1 MKFFDLREQQKK
13 ISKNLNKEIRKNFLN
28 GDFIQGD
35 NVKTLEKKLLRFTN
49 SDYCL
54 TCANGTDAIKIAL
67 KSLNIKKNSYVIVP
81 SYTWISTASS
91 VVEAGLKPFF
101 CDVNIDT
108 FLIDISKLKNAIKF
122 AKQKKIQIK
131 ALITVDL
138 FGNPVDYKRINK
150 ICKKQNIYFISDA
163 AQSFGSKIN
172 KKFIGTD
179 HCDVMTTS
187 FFPTKT
193 LGCYGDGGA
202 IFFKNKELYDKAK
215 IFSKNGQGKL
225 DLVSSGIN
233 SRLDTIQATILLEK
247 IKFFKKECDLR
258 KRIYDYYKR
267 KLNKKIADVQKIK
280 LKNNS
285 GHSVMTI
292 KLHKNL
298 NREVVT
304 KYLNQNDIPTKIYYS
319 PPLHQTKFYSSF
331 PHPKLVNTEYLSRQ
345 NFSLPIYP
353 YISLK
358 SVKKICS
365 FINKLKNK

>member
-179 HCDVMTTS
+179 NCDVMTTS
-187 FFPTKT
+187 FFQQK
-193 LGCYGDGGA
+193 LWVAMGMVVQY
-202 IFFKNKELYDKAK
+202 
-215 IFSKNGQGKL
+215 FSK
-225 DLVSSGIN
+225 
-233 SRLDTIQATILLEK
+233 
-247 IKFFKKECDLR
+247 IKN
-258 KRIYDYYKR
+258 YM
-267 KLNKKIADVQKIK
+267 IK
-280 LKNNS
+280 P
-285 GHSVMTI
+285 
-292 KLHKNL
+292 
-298 NREVVT
+298 
-304 KYLNQNDIPTKIYYS
+304 KY
-319 PPLHQTKFYSSF
+319 
-331 PHPKLVNTEYLSRQ
+331 
-345 NFSLPIYP
+345 
-353 YISLK
+353 SLK
-358 SVKKICS
+358 MDKE
-365 FINKLKNK
+365 N